1 MCVLTALSVGYGIT
15 NMPRFI
21 QLADTNRCVGVM
33 KHVTANIIPKEKKW
47 QTAGMKNVVETWT
60 FSMSVYLLLICDLP
74 IYTVFGNSWD
84 NGPFGLSL

>member
-1 MCVLTALSVGYGIT
+1 
-15 NMPRFI
+15 
-21 QLADTNRCVGVM
+21 M